1 MMSIADLVIDLI
13 KSVPLIAAAC
23 AIAIAARAIWT
34 GEVKSRT
41 RIMSRTIYRL
51 VNPIQFW
58 MEISLCFVAAT
69 FLALLGL
76 LFFDRAPNWFLDLM
90 LHK

>member
-1 MMSIADLVIDLI
+1 MMSGAEFAINLI

-23 AIAIAARAIWT
+23 AIAMAARAIWK

-41 RIMSRTIYRL
+41 RVMSRTIYRS
-51 VNPIQFW
+51 VNPFQFW
-58 MEISLCFVAAT
+58 MEISLYCVAAT

-76 LFFDRAPNWFLDLM
+76 LLFDRAPNWFLNLI